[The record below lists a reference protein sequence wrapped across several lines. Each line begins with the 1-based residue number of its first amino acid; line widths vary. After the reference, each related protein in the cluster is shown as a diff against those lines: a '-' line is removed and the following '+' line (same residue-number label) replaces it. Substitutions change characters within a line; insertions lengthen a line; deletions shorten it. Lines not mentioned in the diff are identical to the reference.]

1 MINILSK
8 IKKKYILMSLK
19 RKGVQISDD
28 CRITGKIGVGS
39 EPYLISIG
47 KRVTIADGVMIQ
59 THDGG
64 SWIFREDAENEYLI
78 RYGRVN
84 IFDNCFIGHRA
95 TIMPGVNVGPNS
107 VVAAGAIVT
116 KDVLPNTV
124 VAGIPAKIVATKK
137 EYFDGLKKKVPEY
150 DKERFKNDKKNL
162 LLELYPRPWE

>member
-1 MINILSK
+1 MFSKIKK
-8 IKKKYILMSLK
+8 IKKKYVIKSLK
-19 RKGVQISDD
+19 KKGVQISDD

-47 KRVTIADGVMIQ
+47 RKVTIADGVMIQ

-64 SWIFREDAENEYLI
+64 SWIFRENVENEYLI

-84 IFDNCFIGHRA
+84 IYDNCFIGHRA
-95 TIMPGVNVGPNS
+95 TLMPGVSIGPNS
-107 VVAAGAIVT
+107 VVAAGAVVT

-124 VAGIPAKIVATKK
+124 VAGVPARIVATKD
-137 EYFDGLKKKVPEY
+137 EYFEGLKKKVPNY

-162 LLELYPRPWE
+162 LLELYPRPWN